1 MSNKLP
7 ITAYTPSDATRKVV
21 LTYLDQ
27 QPWYVQKKDLITM
40 IAGGVVTL
48 AQLNLVPASA
58 PEWVHIVLGAL
69 TWIAALFIISGTPGA
84 VTPSMEHR
92 LAQTAAQLEQDERI
106 DTMVKEMDRVYVPP
120 VAQQPVADD
129 YEAKEA
135 ARVAAEDA
143 ARFSEV
149 EAAEYQG
156 EHRAEP

>member
-7 ITAYTPSDATRKVV
+7 ITAYRPSDATRKVV

-58 PEWVHIVLGAL
+58 PEWVHIVLGAI

-92 LAQTAAQLEQDERI
+92 LAQTAAQLEQD
-106 DTMVKEMDRVYVPP
+106 VPP
-120 VAQQPVADD
+120 VAQHPEPVYVPQVEQQPVVDD
-129 YEAKEA
+129 YEAREA

>member
-7 ITAYTPSDATRKVV
+7 ITEYSPSDATRKVV
-21 LTYLDQ
+21 LTYLDK

-48 AQLNLVPASA
+48 AQLNLVPSTA
-58 PEWVHIVLGAL
+58 PDWVHITLGAI

-84 VTPSMEHR
+84 VTPSMEKR
-92 LAQTAAQLEQDERI
+92 LAAVAEQLEQD
-106 DTMVKEMDRVYVPP
+106 VPP
-120 VAQQPVADD
+120 VEHQPEPAYVPIVPQVVQPADD
-129 YEAKEA
+129 YEAREA